1 MNMKKRTKNVLKA
14 FIAAVTVASLS
25 YTFTF
30 TNVSIVNAAKT
41 VSTTATTT
49 AKKTSE
55 KTTKTTSVKK
65 AAVKKSS
72 KVTEVKTS
80 VVKKADERTGEVNDK
95 LLSEINSLRASK
107 GLGELKMDSTLVSI
121 AGTRSEEASEKWSH
135 ERPNG
140 EQGIDMIDS
149 TRWRGENLSYV
160 VYPGY
165 EGSEKEQ
172 DKVVEKMFDSLVA
185 SPTHYDN
192 MVFGN
197 FTKIGIATDIS
208 ETSEGTKLTTAY
220 MFSN

>member
-14 FIAAVTVASLS
+14 FIAAVTVAALS

-41 VSTTATTT
+41 AV
-49 AKKTSE
+49 E
-55 KTTKTTSVKK
+55 KTTKTSTVKK
-65 AAVKKSS
+65 AAVKTTS
-72 KVTEVKTS
+72 KVMEAKAG
-80 VVKKADERTGEVNDK
+80 VVKKTDERTGEVNDK

-197 FTKIGIATDIS
+197 FTKIGIATDIT

>member
-1 MNMKKRTKNVLKA
+1 MKKRSKNVLKA
-14 FIAAVTVASLS
+14 FIAAVTVAALS

-41 VSTTATTT
+41 AV
-49 AKKTSE
+49 E
-55 KTTKTTSVKK
+55 KTTKTNTVKK
-65 AAVKKSS
+65 AAVKTAS
-72 KVTEVKTS
+72 KVMEAKAG
-80 VVKKADERTGEVNDK
+80 VVKKTDERTGEVNDK

-165 EGSEKEQ
+165 DGSEKEQ

-197 FTKIGIATDIS
+197 FTKIGIATDIT

>member
-14 FIAAVTVASLS
+14 FIAAATVAALS

-30 TNVSIVNAAKT
+30 TNASIVNAAKT
-41 VSTTATTT
+41 AV
-49 AKKTSE
+49 E
-55 KTTKTTSVKK
+55 KTTKTSTVKK
-65 AAVKKSS
+65 AAVKTAS
-72 KVTEVKTS
+72 KVMEAKAG
-80 VVKKADERTGEVNDK
+80 VVKKTDERTGEVNDK

-197 FTKIGIATDIS
+197 FTKIGIATDIT

>member
-1 MNMKKRTKNVLKA
+1 MNMKKRTRNVLKA
-14 FIAAVTVASLS
+14 FVAAVTVAAIS

-30 TNVSIVNAAKT
+30 TNTSIVNAAKT
-41 VSTTATTT
+41 ATKTATTT
-49 AKKTSE
+49 E

-65 AAVKKSS
+65 AEVKKSS
-72 KVTEVKTS
+72 KVTAVKTS
-80 VVKKADERTGEVNDK
+80 VVKKSDERTGEVNDK

-197 FTKIGIATDIS
+197 FTKIGIATDIT

>member
-1 MNMKKRTKNVLKA
+1 MNMKKRTKNVIKA
-14 FIAAVTVASLS
+14 FIAAATVAVLS

-30 TNVSIVNAAKT
+30 TNASIVNAAKT
-41 VSTTATTT
+41 AV
-49 AKKTSE
+49 E
-55 KTTKTTSVKK
+55 KTTKTNTVKK
-65 AAVKKSS
+65 AAVKTAS
-72 KVTEVKTS
+72 KVMEAKAG
-80 VVKKADERTGEVNDK
+80 VVKKTDERTGEVNDK

-197 FTKIGIATDIS
+197 FTKIGIATDIT

>member
-1 MNMKKRTKNVLKA
+1 MNMKKRTRNVLKA
-14 FIAAVTVASLS
+14 FVAAVTVAAIS

-30 TNVSIVNAAKT
+30 TNTSIVNAAKT
-41 VSTTATTT
+41 ATKTATTT
-49 AKKTSE
+49 E

-65 AAVKKSS
+65 AEVKKSS
-72 KVTEVKTS
+72 KVTAVKTS
-80 VVKKADERTGEVNDK
+80 VVKKSDERTGEVNDK

-107 GLGELKMDSTLVSI
+107 GLGALKMDSTLVSI

-197 FTKIGIATDIS
+197 FTKIGIATDIT

>member
-14 FIAAVTVASLS
+14 FIAAATVAALS

-41 VSTTATTT
+41 ATTT
-49 AKKTSE
+49 ATA
-55 KTTKTTSVKK
+55 TVK
-65 AAVKKSS
+65 KKSS
-72 KVTEVKTS
+72 KVTAVKTS
-80 VVKKADERTGEVNDK
+80 VVKKSDERTGEVNDK

-140 EQGIDMIDS
+140 EQGIDMIDR

-197 FTKIGIATDIS
+197 FTKIGIANDIT

>member
-14 FIAAVTVASLS
+14 FIAAATVAALS

-41 VSTTATTT
+41 AV
-49 AKKTSE
+49 E
-55 KTTKTTSVKK
+55 KTTKTSTVKK
-65 AAVKKSS
+65 AAVKTTS
-72 KVTEVKTS
+72 KVMEAKAG
-80 VVKKADERTGEVNDK
+80 VVKKTDERTGEVNDK

-197 FTKIGIATDIS
+197 FTKIGIATDIT

>member
-14 FIAAVTVASLS
+14 FIAAATVAALS

-30 TNVSIVNAAKT
+30 TNASIVNAAKT
-41 VSTTATTT
+41 AATTATST
-49 AKKTSE
+49 AKKAAE
-55 KTTKTTSVKK
+55 KTTKTTAVKK
-65 AAVKKSS
+65 AEVKKSS
-72 KVTEVKTS
+72 KVTAVKTS
-80 VVKKADERTGEVNDK
+80 VVKKSDERTGEVNDK

-107 GLGELKMDSTLVSI
+107 GLGALKMDSTLVSI

-197 FTKIGIATDIS
+197 FTKIGIATDIT